1 MGNRGIPSPDDAASL
16 LGRELPTRW
25 RPRPSVPE
33 CAGPP
38 PQRRDLA
45 AVVIVGVIDRPVQV
59 GRHGR
64 IKKITRNVVV
74 VFSPVAAVGLPGD
87 ADESVGV
94 YTLVG

>member
-1 MGNRGIPSPDDAASL
+1 M
-16 LGRELPTRW
+16 
-25 RPRPSVPE
+25 
-33 CAGPP
+33 
-38 PQRRDLA
+38 
-45 AVVIVGVIDRPVQV
+45 VIVGVIDRPVQV